1 MSDMFRVAALV
12 LVSWCAPV
20 LAGPADDETIP
31 RVLLDSD
38 LHASTV
44 RLVSIGPDSVSVR
57 DLNGKPRTYQRRQVA
72 AILPVIEGSA
82 WSFAEQAARAD
93 AGDGADRADGD
104 ASDRA
109 AAPAKRAAPLGRL
122 ELVTGEQLPGTISS
136 QPAQGDKLAWESHV
150 WGRVE
155 VPLERAGFVL
165 LQPESAYA
173 TRHPSASADVAVLA
187 NGDTIE
193 GFVSSLGPTLRI
205 ERDQQVTQL
214 PLERVVGVAFAN
226 PPVKPQGAWVWLHDG
241 SAASVAG
248 LELSSGGELKIAGLG
263 AASLRAGELRAI
275 VFDASRLLPL
285 CSVPLEL
292 GPADPS
298 RRWTRPP
305 IVGDARQAPAFAADI
320 ELPGPMSVRF
330 TLPKGATRVGGRA
343 ELPAN
348 CRVWGDCEL
357 LVGVLG
363 SKPTRF
369 RLNSETPEVDFSVD
383 IAGAGGDTLE
393 ISIDPGPSGPVQDR
407 VVLRR
412 PVVRIGRQ

>member
-1 MSDMFRVAALV
+1 MSDMFRVAALALLSV
-12 LVSWCAPV
+12 CAPA
-20 LAGPADDETIP
+20 LAGQGDEETIP

-38 LHASTV
+38 LRASTV

-57 DLNGKPRTYQRRQVA
+57 DQNGKPVTYERRQVA
-72 AILPVIEGSA
+72 AILPVIEGTASLGE
-82 WSFAEQAARAD
+82 STERAD
-93 AGDGADRADGD
+93 APPEH
-104 ASDRA
+104 S
-109 AAPAKRAAPLGRL
+109 APLGRL
-122 ELVTGEQLPGTISS
+122 ELVMGEQLPGMLSS
-136 QPAQGDKLAWESHV
+136 KPGQGDRLAWESHL

-155 VPLERAGFVL
+155 LPLERAAFVL

-173 TRHPSASADVAVLA
+173 TRRPTGSADVAVLA

-193 GFVSSLGPTLRI
+193 GFVSSLGPSLRI
-205 ERDQQVTQL
+205 ERDHKVTQL
-214 PLERVVGVAFAN
+214 PPERVVSVIFAN
-226 PPVKPQGAWVWLHDG
+226 PPEKPKGAWVWLHDG
-241 SAASVAG
+241 SAVGVTG
-248 LELSSGGELKIAGLG
+248 LELSSGGELKLAGLG
-263 AASLRAGELRAI
+263 AAALRAGELRAI
-275 VFDASRLLPL
+275 VFDAGRLTPLSGLPMQ
-285 CSVPLEL
+285 L
-292 GPADPS
+292 GPSDPA

-305 IVGDARQAPAFAADI
+305 IVGDARQSPAFAADI

-363 SKPTRF
+363 GKPTRI